1 MKKNLLSAFMCL
13 SVAAIHAQ
21 NLEKIGQKDM
31 VTISGGLNFSSVL
44 YDAQGFEAR
53 RDPFTWFFSGNLN
66 VTILDVSLPFTYS
79 YSNQRGTFTQPFNMQ
94 AVHPKWKWIQGH
106 AGTTAMNFS
115 NYTLAGHVFT
125 GGGVELTPAGWY
137 AGAMYGRLRKAI
149 AFDPAMTSTDQMSF
163 RRMGWGV
170 KAGFDKD
177 GHAIGITYFT
187 AKDEENSLLFLPPGA
202 AIAPMQ
208 NTALSISG
216 KTKLSTWLS
225 VSAELAVSG
234 LTRNTNAETETTDFN
249 GWQKW
254 LLPTRTTTQFFR
266 AWNAAI
272 TFTQKNFSVALKHE
286 HVDPDY
292 QTLGAYFFN
301 NDLENYTVA
310 PSFKLWKGKLNIGL
324 NTGFQRNNLDKT
336 RQSTTQRWV
345 GSVNVSAMPG
355 KNWTLNASYSNFTAF
370 TNQRPQADPF
380 WVPTAADTL
389 NFYQLSQQASALV
402 SKSFGEKSK
411 WKKNVAVNAMYQVT
425 GQQQSG
431 SVLPSTTIINGNV
444 SFGVQHAPSKTTV
457 SLVANGNQSSTPF
470 SILTPLGEV
479 SGTIVTQQY
488 GPGLNVSRSF
498 AGGTV
503 RVAAGS
509 SYNRAVTA
517 GVLTGNVISSRAQIS
532 WSPKTGTQKQGASK
546 SVKAKL
552 GKPSLQFSPIFV
564 QRLPASTAMRKTSE
578 LTATVNLNYTF

>member
-1 MKKNLLSAFMCL
+1 MKKKLLAAFLCVF
-13 SVAAIHAQ
+13 VAALHAQ

-31 VTISGGLNFSSVL
+31 VTVSGGLNFSSIL

-94 AVHPKWKWIQGH
+94 AVHPKWKWVQAH

-115 NYTLAGHVFT
+115 SYTLSGHVFT
-125 GGGVELTPAGWY
+125 GGGVELTPSGWY

-149 AFDPAMTSTDQMSF
+149 AFDPAMTSAEQMSF

-177 GHAIGITYFT
+177 GHALGITYFT
-187 AKDEENSLLFLPPGA
+187 AKDEPQSVVFLPPGSTL
-202 AIAPMQ
+202 APMQ
-208 NTALSISG
+208 NTAVSISG
-216 KTKLSTWLS
+216 KTKLSNWLTA
-225 VSAELAVSG
+225 SAEYAVSG
-234 LTRNTNAETETTDFN
+234 LTRNINAESETTDFT

-266 AWNAAI
+266 AWNAAL
-272 TFTQKNFSVALKHE
+272 TFTQKWYSVALKHE

-310 PSFKLWKGKLNIGL
+310 PSFKLLKGKLNIGI

-355 KNWTLNASYSNFTAF
+355 KNWTINASYSNFTAF
-370 TNQRPQADPF
+370 TNQRPQTDPF

-389 NFYQLSQQASALV
+389 NFYQLSQQASAML
-402 SKSFGEKSK
+402 SKSFGEKKK
-411 WKKNVAVNAMYQVT
+411 WKKNVAVNSMYQVT

-431 SVLPSTTIINGNV
+431 TVLPSTTIMNGNV
-444 SFGVQHAPSKTTV
+444 SFGLQHAPSKTTV
-457 SLVANGNQSSTPF
+457 SVVANVNQSTTPF
-470 SILTPLGEV
+470 SIVTPLGEV
-479 SGTIVTQQY
+479 SGKIVSQQY

-498 AGGTV
+498 MSGTM

-517 GVLTGNVISSRAQIS
+517 GVLTGNVMSTRAQFS
-532 WSPKTGTQKQGASK
+532 WLPKTGNPKW
-546 SVKAKL
+546 
-552 GKPSLQFSPIFV
+552 GKPSLQISSVYI
-564 QRLPASTAMRKTSE
+564 QRLPAAASSLKTSE
-578 LTATVNLNYTF
+578 LTTTVNLNYSF